1 MSETPDGAGG
11 LLGAA
16 ERRFGRFGRAGYTL
30 VLSAVTLGAVGALG
44 LATNQPYVFPSL
56 GPTVLLFFESPLRR
70 SASALCT
77 VVGHAVAMAAGVGAL
92 WAYGLTDTPSVLT
105 QGLTVPRVAA
115 AATAVGLTALV
126 LLAVRCPHPP
136 AGATTLLICLG
147 MLTTGA
153 DLLTIGIG
161 VLLVTVVGLA
171 LNRLL
176 GVPQAVVPP
185 RDRR

>member
-1 MSETPDGAGG
+1 MSETPDGAHG

-16 ERRFGRFGRAGYTL
+16 ERRFGRPGRAGYTL
-30 VLSAVTLGAVGALG
+30 VLSAVTLGIVGAVG
-44 LATNQPYVFPSL
+44 LAADQPYVFPSL

-77 VVGHAVAMAAGVGAL
+77 VVGHGVGMAAGIGTL
-92 WAYGLTDTPSVLT
+92 WAYGLVHAPSVLT
-105 QGLTVPRVAA
+105 EGLTVPRVLA
-115 AATAVGLTALV
+115 AATAVGVTAFV

-136 AGATTLLICLG
+136 AGATTLLIGLG
-147 MLTTGA
+147 LLTTGGE
-153 DLLTIGIG
+153 LLTIGIG
-161 VLLVTVVGLA
+161 VLLVTAVGLA

-176 GVPQAVVPP
+176 GVSQAVVPP